1 LLCIYTYIFSTWQNK
16 LVKNTW
22 YGNYNLLIKISP
34 VPENC
39 LRHIALNSHVHARSR
54 FELARFYCIYKYIFC
69 SQKSR
74 LGEFNQDAFSQ
85 RAMCVKGKRFYAPFP
100 VCCHAM
106 ASPCIHCVVQGHE
119 NMAFDSVYISLR
131 GQTHSHWVNIEH
143 AWCYRTVRRLSV
155 CRFLSHAVFWFSSHA
170 SIAFR
175 IRLKAWLHKWKARG
189 LDMYMYVCDLL
200 FFGKRRSCE
209 RQGDRMSHGTNI
221 MTIRTAANAKPI
233 DFSNEAF

>member
-1 LLCIYTYIFSTWQNK
+1 LLCIYTYIFSTWQKK

-119 NMAFDSVYISLR
+119 NMAFDSVYILASVGKPILM
-131 GQTHSHWVNIEH
+131 HWVNIEH
-143 AWCYRTVRRLSV
+143 AWCYRTVHRLSV
-155 CRFLSHAVFWFSSHA
+155 YCYFIFIISSQYPIIMLHVFWFSSH
-170 SIAFR
+170 
-175 IRLKAWLHKWKARG
+175 
-189 LDMYMYVCDLL
+189 C
-200 FFGKRRSCE
+200 
-209 RQGDRMSHGTNI
+209 
-221 MTIRTAANAKPI
+221 
-233 DFSNEAF
+233 FSNSLESLTA